1 MERLRRAPTLTVR
14 EKDIMRLLFEGSTNR
29 EMGETLGVSWLT
41 VRNHIS
47 RLLLK
52 FEARNRT
59 ELLARL
65 VALRRSRHR
74 QLIP

>member
-1 MERLRRAPTLTVR
+1 MGSARGTQSLTNR
-14 EKDIMRLLFEGSTNR
+14 EWDIIRLLFEGSTNR
-29 EMGETLGVSWLT
+29 EMGEMLGVSWMT

-47 RLLLK
+47 RLLVK

>member
-1 MERLRRAPTLTVR
+1 MGIARGKHSLTDREREIV
-14 EKDIMRLLFEGSTNR
+14 RLLFEGSTNR

-41 VRNHIS
+41 GRNHIS
-47 RLLLK
+47 RLLVK
-52 FEARNRT
+52 FEAKNRT
-59 ELLARL
+59 DLLARL